1 MRIATYNIHA
11 AVGVDLRFEPDRVAA
26 VLHELDADV
35 IGLQEVE
42 HHLVDDRDLLDYLAV
57 ECGYEAIAGPTL
69 LRGDRHYGNALL
81 TRLPVL
87 RLERVDLSLPG
98 REPRG
103 AIDVVVEGDSQTRI
117 IVTHLGL
124 RPYERRRQ
132 IEQLLEHI
140 ESGNTD
146 ATLVLM
152 GDLNEWLTWG
162 RPLRW
167 LHRWFESTPAPA
179 TFPAPLPVV
188 ALDRIWVHPR
198 NALLAMS
205 AHTTA
210 TARRASDHLPLVAE
224 LAPMRESSD
233 Q

>member
-1 MRIATYNIHA
+1 MNCTKVRIATYNIHA
-11 AVGVDLRFEPDRVAA
+11 AVGMDRRFEPARVAA

-35 IGLQEVE
+35 VGLQEVE
-42 HHLVDDRDLLDYLAV
+42 HHQVGDLDLLDHLAAQ
-57 ECGYEAIAGPTL
+57 CNYKAIAGPTL

-81 TRLPVL
+81 TRLPVAKL
-87 RLERVDLSLPG
+87 DRVDLTLPG
-98 REPRG
+98 REARG
-103 AIDVVVEGDSQTRI
+103 AIDVVLDEANQTRI

-132 IEQLLEHI
+132 IEHLLEQI
-140 ESGNTD
+140 ESGDTD
-146 ATLVLM
+146 ARLILM

-167 LHRWFESTPAPA
+167 LHRWFEATPAPA
-179 TFPAPLPVV
+179 TFPSPLPLV

-198 NALLAMS
+198 NALLEIS
-205 AHTTA
+205 AHNTA

-224 LAPMRESSD
+224 LA
-233 Q
+233 